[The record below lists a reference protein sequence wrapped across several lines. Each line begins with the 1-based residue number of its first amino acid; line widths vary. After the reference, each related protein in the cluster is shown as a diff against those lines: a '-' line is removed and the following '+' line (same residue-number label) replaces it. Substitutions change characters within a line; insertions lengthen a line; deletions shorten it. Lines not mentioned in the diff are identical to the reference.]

1 MGLFAGG
8 LGSFISSD
16 SSDDVTEE
24 TATAGMDLSILGTQ
38 IRPFVF
44 FSGQG
49 ELMGHV
55 WSGTASERTTA
66 FQSLVLLQDHLEF
79 LRLGSGFVAEIDVK
93 GGISFDLSGKIE
105 ISIWGRTAESLV
117 EKS

>member
-8 LGSFISSD
+8 LGSFMSSD
-16 SSDDVTEE
+16 EE
-24 TATAGMDLSILGTQ
+24 TPQEEAEEAATAGMELNVLGVQ

-55 WSGTASERTTA
+55 WSGTGSERTPA
-66 FQSLVLLQDHLEF
+66 FQ
-79 LRLGSGFVAEIDVK
+79 VALKKYILFFYV
-93 GGISFDLSGKIE
+93 
-105 ISIWGRTAESLV
+105 
-117 EKS
+117 